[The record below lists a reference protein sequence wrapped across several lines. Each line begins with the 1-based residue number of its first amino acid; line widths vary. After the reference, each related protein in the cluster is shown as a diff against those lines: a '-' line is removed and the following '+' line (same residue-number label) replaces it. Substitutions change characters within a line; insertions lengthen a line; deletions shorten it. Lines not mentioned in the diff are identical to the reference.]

1 MSPLKTYPQLVCS
14 SVLAHGSLDKTSS
27 FNTSS
32 SPPIISQTKVIFSSV
47 VSWPFY
53 LYRTHLYSLYCYSRT
68 FLTSYKILIQAKGLL
83 VAPASLPTPQHPAQ
97 ASSRCSL
104 RTEDV
109 RGSAHLLSV
118 QIVRLNSLHCTIS
131 YVHAVGPAVPSAWN
145 VFQSLF
151 F

>member
-1 MSPLKTYPQLVCS
+1 M
-14 SVLAHGSLDKTSS
+14 
-27 FNTSS
+27 
-32 SPPIISQTKVIFSSV
+32 IFSSV

-151 F
+151 FWENWVVLLHNYIFSKKPLHSLALHERFPSAPDPQC